1 MASGLHHGPVY
12 PIYPMKLSEK
22 YLKEHLERKPPF
34 LPTKTPMKEERYA
47 LYTSLV
53 MLAILGIGVLGFV
66 LN

>member
-1 MASGLHHGPVY
+1 
-12 PIYPMKLSEK
+12 MKLSEK
-22 YLKEHLERKPPF
+22 YLKEHLERKPPP

>member
-1 MASGLHHGPVY
+1 MASGLPHGPVY

-34 LPTKTPMKEERYA
+34 LPKKRMTEERYA
-47 LYTSLV
+47 LYASLV
-53 MLAILGIGVLGFV
+53 MLAILGIGVLGFM